1 MSIFDKYVLKK
12 ENILKKRIAI
22 DSLLYEKL
30 MELSNN
36 VYDASINK
44 LVNIAIIDLIKT
56 KNVKLYER
64 PENEISEQNNFL
76 IRESSYME
84 LENLKSKYNIS
95 IYKLINIAIYNAIK

>member
-64 PENEISEQNNFL
+64 PENEISEQHKFL

>member
-56 KNVKLYER
+56 KNVNLYER
-64 PENEISEQNNFL
+64 PEIEMSEQHNFL